1 VKQAVKV
8 VVRTRPTPDFASNN
22 IHLDVNQ
29 ETIQVTIPKDDKSGH
44 VNNQTENWK
53 FKFDKLMH
61 NASQENVFQYCTQ
74 EAVSSVVDG
83 YNSTIMCYGQTSS
96 GKTFTMTGSTQNY
109 KYRGIIPRAINNIFA
124 EVGGRFDTQIAVKVS
139 YIEIYNELLFDML
152 SNVPPH
158 EQTGTSITVLD
169 DAKGEVHMK
178 GLTMVQ
184 CKNEEE
190 ALNCLFEGET
200 NRTTAD
206 NLLNKASSRSHA
218 IFTIHLESR
227 STIETSEK
235 VIHSQLNLVDLA
247 GNERTKKTGAAGLT
261 LKEASYINRSL
272 SYLEQVVVSTCDK
285 KREHVPYRQCKL
297 TNILKNSIGGN
308 CKTILI
314 ANIFPESP
322 HLEETLSTLRFAT
335 RMRNVVNESL
345 VNEALD

>member
-1 VKQAVKV
+1 
-8 VVRTRPTPDFASNN
+8 
-22 IHLDVNQ
+22 
-29 ETIQVTIPKDDKSGH
+29 
-44 VNNQTENWK
+44 
-53 FKFDKLMH
+53 M
-61 NASQENVFQYCTQ
+61 
-74 EAVSSVVDG
+74 
-83 YNSTIMCYGQTSS
+83 
-96 GKTFTMTGSTQNY
+96 
-109 KYRGIIPRAINNIFA
+109 
-124 EVGGRFDTQIAVKVS
+124 GGRFDTQITVKVS
-139 YIEIYNELLFDML
+139 YLEIYNELLFDML

-158 EQTGTSITVLD
+158 EQTGTSISVLD

-206 NLLNKASSRSHA
+206 NLLNKTSSRSHA
-218 IFTIHLESR
+218 IFTLHLESR

-247 GNERTKKTGAAGLT
+247 GNERTKKTGAEGLT
-261 LKEASYINRSL
+261 LKEANYINRSL

-314 ANIFPESP
+314 ANIFPESS

-335 RMRNVVNESL
+335 RMRNVTNEST
-345 VNEALD
+345 VNEALDQPLLIKKLEREIRDLKQELALHDVLASKGGQAAVGEPYTPEESYEMQGTSLKYLTGEQEDIDSLTSVRQANEFLN